1 MSKKYYLMNN
11 QVYKI
16 NKDKSIGQLL
26 GNYINDQVVELDLVD
41 IL

>member
-11 QVYKI
+11 QVYK
-16 NKDKSIGQLL
+16 SIGQLF